1 MAGDRANT
9 KLPRLGLSK
18 ERQGELTYELKHL
31 PWIPL
36 IIIGIMVFAAVF
48 APILAPYSP
57 TKQTLRDKLLPPAWQ
72 EEGTSEHLLGTDI
85 LGRDILSRLIHGAR
99 VSLIVAS
106 TALLSGGVVGGA
118 LGVISGYV
126 GGKVDTLIMRAV
138 DATLA
143 FPTIL
148 FALLLAV
155 TMGQG
160 LLTVVLAVTLI
171 LWARFARVTRG
182 EVLAL
187 KTNDYIALAT
197 IHGCSSIRIMAIHI
211 MPNVFNTFMV
221 MLTLHVGLV
230 ILTEASLSF
239 LGAGIPPP
247 TPSWGQMVADGRAK
261 VASAWW
267 ISIIPGVA
275 ITMVVIA
282 FNVFGDWLRDRLD
295 PKLRQLK
302 CGIAGSARKDSCPGL
317 DCISTRILHDTR
329 MLSSSGQSGHDKW
342 RSSFSASSGKTFSLA
357 GRLRAWQC
365 PRPTT
370 SWLLPPR

>member
-1 MAGDRANT
+1 MADDRSNII
-9 KLPRLGLSK
+9 LPALGLSK
-18 ERQGELTYELKHL
+18 ERRRKLTYELKHL

-36 IIIGIMVFAAVF
+36 ITIGIVVFAAVF
-48 APILAPYSP
+48 APIIAPYSP
-57 TKQTLRDKLLPPAWQ
+57 TKQTLPDKLLPPAWQ

-99 VSLIVAS
+99 VSMIVAS

-118 LGVISGYV
+118 LGIVSGYV

-160 LLTVVLAVTLI
+160 VLTVVLAVTLI

-187 KTNDYIALAT
+187 KNNDYIALAR
-197 IHGCSSIRIMAIHI
+197 IHGCSSFRIMAVHI

-267 ISIIPGVA
+267 ISIIPGLA

-295 PKLRQLK
+295 PKLRQL
-302 CGIAGSARKDSCPGL
+302 
-317 DCISTRILHDTR
+317 
-329 MLSSSGQSGHDKW
+329 
-342 RSSFSASSGKTFSLA
+342 
-357 GRLRAWQC
+357 
-365 PRPTT
+365 
-370 SWLLPPR
+370 

>member
-1 MAGDRANT
+1 MAGDQT
-9 KLPRLGLSK
+9 TVTSPTLDLSK
-18 ERQGELTYELKHL
+18 SRQAKLTYEIKHL
-31 PWIPL
+31 PWMPL
-36 IIIGIMVFAAVF
+36 IIIGIMVFAAIF

-57 TKQTLRDKLLPPAWQ
+57 TKQTLSDKLLPPAWQ
-72 EEGTSEHLLGTDI
+72 EGGTSEHILGTDV

-99 VSLIVAS
+99 VSLMVAAA
-106 TALLSGGVVGGA
+106 ALLSGGVIGGI
-118 LGVISGYV
+118 LGIMSGYI

-187 KTNDYIALAT
+187 KTSDYVALARV
-197 IHGCSSIRIMAIHI
+197 HGCSSVRIMFVHI
-211 MPNVFNTFMV
+211 MPNVFNSFMV

-247 TPSWGQMVADGRAK
+247 TASWGQMVSDGRAK

-282 FNVFGDWLRDRLD
+282 FNLFGDWLRDRLD
-295 PKLRQLK
+295 PKLRQL
-302 CGIAGSARKDSCPGL
+302 
-317 DCISTRILHDTR
+317 
-329 MLSSSGQSGHDKW
+329 
-342 RSSFSASSGKTFSLA
+342 
-357 GRLRAWQC
+357 
-365 PRPTT
+365 
-370 SWLLPPR
+370 

>member
-1 MAGDRANT
+1 MRW
-9 KLPRLGLSK
+9 PRMSK
-18 ERQGELTYELKHL
+18 ERQDEVNYELRHL

-36 IIIGIMVFAAVF
+36 IIIGVMVFAAVF

-72 EEGTSEHLLGTDI
+72 EGGTTEHLLGTDV

-106 TALLSGGVVGGA
+106 TALLSGGLIGGV

-160 LLTVVLAVTLI
+160 LLTVALAVTLI

-182 EVLAL
+182 EVLSL
-187 KTNDYIALAT
+187 KTNDFIALAR
-197 IHGCSSIRIMAIHI
+197 IHGCSSFRIMAIHI
-211 MPNVFNTFMV
+211 MPNAFNTFMV

-282 FNVFGDWLRDRLD
+282 FNLFGDWLRDRLD
-295 PKLRQLK
+295 PKLRQL
-302 CGIAGSARKDSCPGL
+302 
-317 DCISTRILHDTR
+317 
-329 MLSSSGQSGHDKW
+329 
-342 RSSFSASSGKTFSLA
+342 
-357 GRLRAWQC
+357 
-365 PRPTT
+365 
-370 SWLLPPR
+370 

>member
-1 MAGDRANT
+1 MSR
-9 KLPRLGLSK
+9 
-18 ERQGELTYELKHL
+18 ERQDEVNYELRHL

-36 IIIGIMVFAAVF
+36 IIIGVMVFAAVF

-72 EEGTSEHLLGTDI
+72 EGGTTEHLLGTDV

-106 TALLSGGVVGGA
+106 TALLSGGLIGGV

-182 EVLAL
+182 EVLSL
-187 KTNDYIALAT
+187 KTNDFIALAR
-197 IHGCSSIRIMAIHI
+197 IHGCSSFRIMAIHI
-211 MPNVFNTFMV
+211 MPNAFNTFMV

-282 FNVFGDWLRDRLD
+282 FNLFGDWLRDRLD
-295 PKLRQLK
+295 PKLRQL
-302 CGIAGSARKDSCPGL
+302 
-317 DCISTRILHDTR
+317 
-329 MLSSSGQSGHDKW
+329 
-342 RSSFSASSGKTFSLA
+342 
-357 GRLRAWQC
+357 
-365 PRPTT
+365 
-370 SWLLPPR
+370 

>member
-1 MAGDRANT
+1 MADDRSNII
-9 KLPRLGLSK
+9 LPALRLSK
-18 ERQGELTYELKHL
+18 ERRRKLTYELKHL

-36 IIIGIMVFAAVF
+36 ITIGIVVFAAVF
-48 APILAPYSP
+48 APIIAPYSP
-57 TKQTLRDKLLPPAWQ
+57 TKQTLPDKLLPPAWQ

-99 VSLIVAS
+99 VSMIVAS

-118 LGVISGYV
+118 LGIVSGYV

-160 LLTVVLAVTLI
+160 ILTVVLAVTLI

-187 KTNDYIALAT
+187 KTNDYIALAR
-197 IHGCSSIRIMAIHI
+197 IHGCSSFRIMAVHI

-267 ISIIPGVA
+267 ISIIPGLA

-295 PKLRQLK
+295 PKLRQL
-302 CGIAGSARKDSCPGL
+302 
-317 DCISTRILHDTR
+317 
-329 MLSSSGQSGHDKW
+329 
-342 RSSFSASSGKTFSLA
+342 
-357 GRLRAWQC
+357 
-365 PRPTT
+365 
-370 SWLLPPR
+370 

>member
-1 MAGDRANT
+1 MSR
-9 KLPRLGLSK
+9 
-18 ERQGELTYELKHL
+18 ERRDKVNYELRHL

-36 IIIGIMVFAAVF
+36 IIIGGMVFAAVF

-72 EEGTSEHLLGTDI
+72 EGGTTEHLLGTDI
-85 LGRDILSRLIHGAR
+85 LGRDVLSRLIYGAR
-99 VSLIVAS
+99 VSLTVAT
-106 TALLSGGVVGGA
+106 TALLSGGLIGGV

-126 GGKVDTLIMRAV
+126 GGKVDTVIMRAV

-182 EVLAL
+182 EVLSL
-187 KTNDYIALAT
+187 KTSDYISLAR
-197 IHGCSSIRIMAIHI
+197 IHGCSSFRIMGIHI

-247 TPSWGQMVADGRAK
+247 TSSWGQMVADGRAK
-261 VASAWW
+261 VATAWW

-282 FNVFGDWLRDRLD
+282 FNLFGDWLRDRLD
-295 PKLRQLK
+295 PKLRQL
-302 CGIAGSARKDSCPGL
+302 
-317 DCISTRILHDTR
+317 
-329 MLSSSGQSGHDKW
+329 
-342 RSSFSASSGKTFSLA
+342 
-357 GRLRAWQC
+357 
-365 PRPTT
+365 
-370 SWLLPPR
+370 

>member
-1 MAGDRANT
+1 MADNRANVI
-9 KLPRLGLSK
+9 LPGLRLSK
-18 ERQGELTYELKHL
+18 EQRRRLTYELKHL

-36 IIIGIMVFAAVF
+36 ITIGIMVFAAVF

-57 TKQTLRDKLLPPAWQ
+57 TKQTLSHKLLPPAWQ

-295 PKLRQLK
+295 PKLRQL
-302 CGIAGSARKDSCPGL
+302 
-317 DCISTRILHDTR
+317 
-329 MLSSSGQSGHDKW
+329 
-342 RSSFSASSGKTFSLA
+342 
-357 GRLRAWQC
+357 
-365 PRPTT
+365 
-370 SWLLPPR
+370 

>member
-1 MAGDRANT
+1 MADDRSNII
-9 KLPRLGLSK
+9 LPALRLSK
-18 ERQGELTYELKHL
+18 ERRRKLTYELKHL

-36 IIIGIMVFAAVF
+36 ITIGIVVFAAVF
-48 APILAPYSP
+48 APIIAPYSP
-57 TKQTLRDKLLPPAWQ
+57 TKQTLPDKLLPPAWQ

-99 VSLIVAS
+99 VSMIVAS

-118 LGVISGYV
+118 LGIVSGYV

-160 LLTVVLAVTLI
+160 VLTVVLAVTLI

-187 KTNDYIALAT
+187 KNNDYIAMAR
-197 IHGCSSIRIMAIHI
+197 IHGCSSFRIMAIHI

-247 TPSWGQMVADGRAK
+247 TPSWGQMVSDGRAK

-267 ISIIPGVA
+267 ISIIPGLA

-295 PKLRQLK
+295 PKLRQL
-302 CGIAGSARKDSCPGL
+302 
-317 DCISTRILHDTR
+317 
-329 MLSSSGQSGHDKW
+329 
-342 RSSFSASSGKTFSLA
+342 
-357 GRLRAWQC
+357 
-365 PRPTT
+365 
-370 SWLLPPR
+370 

>member
-1 MAGDRANT
+1 MAGAQTTVTSPTLD
-9 KLPRLGLSK
+9 LSK
-18 ERQGELTYELKHL
+18 SRQAKLTYEIKHL
-31 PWIPL
+31 PWMPL
-36 IIIGIMVFAAVF
+36 IIIGIMVFAAIF

-57 TKQTLRDKLLPPAWQ
+57 TKQTLSDKLLPPAWQ
-72 EEGTSEHLLGTDI
+72 EGGTSEHILGTDV

-99 VSLIVAS
+99 VSLMVAAA
-106 TALLSGGVVGGA
+106 ALLSGGGIGGI
-118 LGVISGYV
+118 LGIMSGYI

-187 KTNDYIALAT
+187 KTSDYVALARV
-197 IHGCSSIRIMAIHI
+197 HGCSSVRIMFVHI
-211 MPNVFNTFMV
+211 MPNVFNSFMV

-247 TPSWGQMVADGRAK
+247 TASWGQMVSDGRAK

-282 FNVFGDWLRDRLD
+282 FNLFGDWLRDRLD
-295 PKLRQLK
+295 PKLRQL
-302 CGIAGSARKDSCPGL
+302 
-317 DCISTRILHDTR
+317 
-329 MLSSSGQSGHDKW
+329 
-342 RSSFSASSGKTFSLA
+342 
-357 GRLRAWQC
+357 
-365 PRPTT
+365 
-370 SWLLPPR
+370 

>member
-1 MAGDRANT
+1 MADNRANSI
-9 KLPRLGLSK
+9 LPGLRLSK
-18 ERQGELTYELKHL
+18 EQRRKLTYELKHL

-36 IIIGIMVFAAVF
+36 ITIGIMVFAAVF

-57 TKQTLRDKLLPPAWQ
+57 TKQTLSDKLLPPAWQ

-85 LGRDILSRLIHGAR
+85 LGRDILSRLIYGAR
-99 VSLIVAS
+99 VSLMVAA
-106 TALLSGGVVGGA
+106 TALISGGVLGGA
-118 LGVISGYV
+118 LGIISGYV

-160 LLTVVLAVTLI
+160 VLTVVLAVTLI

-187 KTNDYIALAT
+187 KTNDYIALAR
-197 IHGCSSIRIMAIHI
+197 IHGCSSFRIMAVHI

-267 ISIIPGVA
+267 ISIIPGLA

-295 PKLRQLK
+295 PKLRQL
-302 CGIAGSARKDSCPGL
+302 
-317 DCISTRILHDTR
+317 
-329 MLSSSGQSGHDKW
+329 
-342 RSSFSASSGKTFSLA
+342 
-357 GRLRAWQC
+357 
-365 PRPTT
+365 
-370 SWLLPPR
+370 

>member
-1 MAGDRANT
+1 MAIGRMNIT
-9 KLPRLGLSK
+9 LPWPRMSR
-18 ERQGELTYELKHL
+18 ERQDKVNYELRHL

-36 IIIGIMVFAAVF
+36 IIIGGMVFAAVF

-72 EEGTSEHLLGTDI
+72 EGGTTEHLLGTDI

-99 VSLIVAS
+99 VSLIVAT
-106 TALLSGGVVGGA
+106 TALLSGGLIGGV

-182 EVLAL
+182 EVLSL
-187 KTNDYIALAT
+187 KTSDFIALAR
-197 IHGCSSIRIMAIHI
+197 IHGCSSFRIMAIHI

-261 VASAWW
+261 VATAWW
-267 ISIIPGVA
+267 IAIIPGVA

-282 FNVFGDWLRDRLD
+282 FNLFGDWLRDRLD
-295 PKLRQLK
+295 PKLRQL
-302 CGIAGSARKDSCPGL
+302 
-317 DCISTRILHDTR
+317 
-329 MLSSSGQSGHDKW
+329 
-342 RSSFSASSGKTFSLA
+342 
-357 GRLRAWQC
+357 
-365 PRPTT
+365 
-370 SWLLPPR
+370 

>member
-1 MAGDRANT
+1 MAGNRANT
-9 KLPRLGLSK
+9 ILPRLGLSR
-18 ERQGELTYELKHL
+18 ERQGKLTYELKHL

-99 VSLIVAS
+99 VSMIVAS

-118 LGVISGYV
+118 LGIVSGYV

-160 LLTVVLAVTLI
+160 VLTVVLAVTLI

-187 KTNDYIALAT
+187 KNNDYIALAR
-197 IHGCSSIRIMAIHI
+197 IHGCSSFRIMAIHI

-267 ISIIPGVA
+267 ISIIPGLA

-295 PKLRQLK
+295 PKLRQL
-302 CGIAGSARKDSCPGL
+302 
-317 DCISTRILHDTR
+317 
-329 MLSSSGQSGHDKW
+329 
-342 RSSFSASSGKTFSLA
+342 
-357 GRLRAWQC
+357 
-365 PRPTT
+365 
-370 SWLLPPR
+370 

>member
-1 MAGDRANT
+1 MAIGRMNIT
-9 KLPRLGLSK
+9 LPWPRMSR
-18 ERQGELTYELKHL
+18 ERRDQVNYELRHL
-31 PWIPL
+31 PWLPL
-36 IIIGIMVFAAVF
+36 IIIGGMVFAAVF

-72 EEGTSEHLLGTDI
+72 EGGTTEHLLGTDI
-85 LGRDILSRLIHGAR
+85 LGRDILSRWSHGAR
-99 VSLIVAS
+99 VSLRAAT
-106 TALLSGGVVGGA
+106 TAVLSGGLIGGVR
-118 LGVISGYV
+118 GVISGYV
-126 GGKVDTLIMRAV
+126 GGKVDTMIMRAV

-160 LLTVVLAVTLI
+160 LRTVVLAVTLI

-182 EVLAL
+182 EVLSL
-187 KTNDYIALAT
+187 KTSDYISLAL
-197 IHGCSSIRIMAIHI
+197 IHGCSSFRIMAIHI

-261 VASAWW
+261 VATAWW

-282 FNVFGDWLRDRLD
+282 FNLFGDWLRDRLD
-295 PKLRQLK
+295 PKLRQL
-302 CGIAGSARKDSCPGL
+302 
-317 DCISTRILHDTR
+317 
-329 MLSSSGQSGHDKW
+329 
-342 RSSFSASSGKTFSLA
+342 
-357 GRLRAWQC
+357 
-365 PRPTT
+365 
-370 SWLLPPR
+370 

>member
-1 MAGDRANT
+1 MAIGRMNIT
-9 KLPRLGLSK
+9 LPWQRMSREQQDK
-18 ERQGELTYELKHL
+18 VNYELRHL

-36 IIIGIMVFAAVF
+36 FIIGVMVFAAVF
-48 APILAPYSP
+48 APIIAPYSP
-57 TKQTLRDKLLPPAWQ
+57 TKNTLRDKLIPPAWQ
-72 EEGTSEHLLGTDI
+72 EGGSTAHLLGTDI

-99 VSLIVAS
+99 VSLIVAA
-106 TALLSGGVVGGA
+106 TALLSGGIVGGA
-118 LGVISGYV
+118 LGIISGYA

-160 LLTVVLAVTLI
+160 LPTVVLAVTLI

-182 EVLAL
+182 EVLSI
-187 KTNDYIALAT
+187 KNNDYVALAR
-197 IHGCSSIRIMAIHI
+197 IHGCSGFRIMFIHI

-247 TPSWGQMVADGRAK
+247 TPSWGQMVSDGRAK
-261 VASAWW
+261 VATAWW

-282 FNVFGDWLRDRLD
+282 FNLFGDWLRDRLD
-295 PKLRQLK
+295 PKLRQ
-302 CGIAGSARKDSCPGL
+302 I
-317 DCISTRILHDTR
+317 
-329 MLSSSGQSGHDKW
+329 
-342 RSSFSASSGKTFSLA
+342 
-357 GRLRAWQC
+357 
-365 PRPTT
+365 
-370 SWLLPPR
+370 

>member
-1 MAGDRANT
+1 MAGGRISIT
-9 KLPRLGLSK
+9 LRWPRMSR
-18 ERQGELTYELKHL
+18 ERQDEVNYELRHR

-36 IIIGIMVFAAVF
+36 IIIGVMVFAAVF

-72 EEGTSEHLLGTDI
+72 EGGTTEHLLGTDV
-85 LGRDILSRLIHGAR
+85 LGRDILCRLIHGAR

-106 TALLSGGVVGGA
+106 TALLSGGLIGGV
-118 LGVISGYV
+118 LGVLSGYV

-182 EVLAL
+182 EVLSL
-187 KTNDYIALAT
+187 KTNDFIALAR
-197 IHGCSSIRIMAIHI
+197 IHGCSSFRIMAIHI
-211 MPNVFNTFMV
+211 MPNAFNTFMV

-282 FNVFGDWLRDRLD
+282 FNLFGDWLRDRLD
-295 PKLRQLK
+295 PKLRQL
-302 CGIAGSARKDSCPGL
+302 
-317 DCISTRILHDTR
+317 
-329 MLSSSGQSGHDKW
+329 
-342 RSSFSASSGKTFSLA
+342 
-357 GRLRAWQC
+357 
-365 PRPTT
+365 
-370 SWLLPPR
+370 

>member
-1 MAGDRANT
+1 MAIGRMNII
-9 KLPRLGLSK
+9 LPWPRMSR
-18 ERQGELTYELKHL
+18 ERRDQVNYELRHL

-36 IIIGIMVFAAVF
+36 IIIGGMVFAAVF

-72 EEGTSEHLLGTDI
+72 EGGTTEHLLGTDI

-99 VSLIVAS
+99 VSLIVAA
-106 TALLSGGVVGGA
+106 TALLSGGLIGGV

-126 GGKVDTLIMRAV
+126 GGKVDTMIMRAV

-160 LLTVVLAVTLI
+160 LRTVVLAVTLI

-182 EVLAL
+182 EVLSL
-187 KTNDYIALAT
+187 KTSDYISLAL
-197 IHGCSSIRIMAIHI
+197 IHGCSSFRIMAIHI

-247 TPSWGQMVADGRAK
+247 TSSWGQMVADGRAK
-261 VASAWW
+261 VATAWW

-282 FNVFGDWLRDRLD
+282 FNLFGDWLRDRLD
-295 PKLRQLK
+295 PKLRQL
-302 CGIAGSARKDSCPGL
+302 
-317 DCISTRILHDTR
+317 
-329 MLSSSGQSGHDKW
+329 
-342 RSSFSASSGKTFSLA
+342 
-357 GRLRAWQC
+357 
-365 PRPTT
+365 
-370 SWLLPPR
+370 

>member
-1 MAGDRANT
+1 MAGGRMNIT
-9 KLPRLGLSK
+9 LPWPRISK
-18 ERQGELTYELKHL
+18 ARRGQVNYELRNL

-36 IIIGIMVFAAVF
+36 IIIGLMVFAAVF
-48 APILAPYSP
+48 APVLAPYSP

-72 EEGTSEHLLGTDI
+72 EGGTTEHLLGTDI

-106 TALLSGGVVGGA
+106 TALLSGGAIGGA
-118 LGVISGYV
+118 LGIISGYV

-160 LLTVVLAVTLI
+160 MLTVVLAVTLI

-187 KTNDYIALAT
+187 KTLDYISLAKV
-197 IHGCSSIRIMAIHI
+197 HGCSGIRIMAVHI

-275 ITMVVIA
+275 ITMVVIS
-282 FNVFGDWLRDRLD
+282 FNLFGDWLRDRLD
-295 PKLRQLK
+295 PRLRQ
-302 CGIAGSARKDSCPGL
+302 I
-317 DCISTRILHDTR
+317 
-329 MLSSSGQSGHDKW
+329 
-342 RSSFSASSGKTFSLA
+342 
-357 GRLRAWQC
+357 
-365 PRPTT
+365 
-370 SWLLPPR
+370 

>member
-1 MAGDRANT
+1 MAIGRMNIT
-9 KLPRLGLSK
+9 LPWPRMSR
-18 ERQGELTYELKHL
+18 ERRDQVNYELRHL

-36 IIIGIMVFAAVF
+36 IIIGGMVFAAVF

-72 EEGTSEHLLGTDI
+72 EGGTTEHLLGTDI

-99 VSLIVAS
+99 VSLIVAT
-106 TALLSGGVVGGA
+106 TALLSGGLIGGV

-126 GGKVDTLIMRAV
+126 GGKVDTMIMRAV

-160 LLTVVLAVTLI
+160 LRTVVLAVTLI

-182 EVLAL
+182 EVLSL
-187 KTNDYIALAT
+187 KTSDYISLALV
-197 IHGCSSIRIMAIHI
+197 HGCSSFRIMAIHI

-261 VASAWW
+261 VATAWW

-282 FNVFGDWLRDRLD
+282 FNLFGDWLRDRLD
-295 PKLRQLK
+295 PKLRQL
-302 CGIAGSARKDSCPGL
+302 
-317 DCISTRILHDTR
+317 
-329 MLSSSGQSGHDKW
+329 
-342 RSSFSASSGKTFSLA
+342 
-357 GRLRAWQC
+357 
-365 PRPTT
+365 
-370 SWLLPPR
+370 

>member
-1 MAGDRANT
+1 VD
-9 KLPRLGLSK
+9 
-18 ERQGELTYELKHL
+18 YELRNL

-36 IIIGIMVFAAVF
+36 IIIGLMVFAAVF
-48 APILAPYSP
+48 APVLAPYSP

-72 EEGTSEHLLGTDI
+72 EGGTTEHLLGTDI

-106 TALLSGGVVGGA
+106 TALLSGGAIGGA
-118 LGVISGYV
+118 LGIISGYV

-160 LLTVVLAVTLI
+160 MLTVVLAVTLI

-187 KTNDYIALAT
+187 KTLDYISLAKV
-197 IHGCSSIRIMAIHI
+197 HGCSGIRIMAVHI

-275 ITMVVIA
+275 ITMVVIS
-282 FNVFGDWLRDRLD
+282 FNLFGDWLRDRLD
-295 PKLRQLK
+295 PRLRQ
-302 CGIAGSARKDSCPGL
+302 I
-317 DCISTRILHDTR
+317 
-329 MLSSSGQSGHDKW
+329 
-342 RSSFSASSGKTFSLA
+342 
-357 GRLRAWQC
+357 
-365 PRPTT
+365 
-370 SWLLPPR
+370 

>member
-1 MAGDRANT
+1 MADDRSNII
-9 KLPRLGLSK
+9 LPALRLSK
-18 ERQGELTYELKHL
+18 EQRRKLTYELKHL

-36 IIIGIMVFAAVF
+36 ITIGIVVFAAVF
-48 APILAPYSP
+48 APIIAPYSP
-57 TKQTLRDKLLPPAWQ
+57 TKQTLPDKLLPPAWQ

-99 VSLIVAS
+99 VSMIVAS

-118 LGVISGYV
+118 LGIVSGYV

-160 LLTVVLAVTLI
+160 VLTVVLAVTLI

-187 KTNDYIALAT
+187 KNNDYISLAR
-197 IHGCSSIRIMAIHI
+197 IHGCSSFRIMAVHI

-267 ISIIPGVA
+267 ISIIPGLA

-295 PKLRQLK
+295 PKLRQL
-302 CGIAGSARKDSCPGL
+302 
-317 DCISTRILHDTR
+317 
-329 MLSSSGQSGHDKW
+329 
-342 RSSFSASSGKTFSLA
+342 
-357 GRLRAWQC
+357 
-365 PRPTT
+365 
-370 SWLLPPR
+370 

>member
-1 MAGDRANT
+1 MAIGRMNIT
-9 KLPRLGLSK
+9 LPWPRMSR
-18 ERQGELTYELKHL
+18 ERRDQVNYELRHL

-36 IIIGIMVFAAVF
+36 IIIGGMVFAAVF

-72 EEGTSEHLLGTDI
+72 EGGTTEHLLGTDI

-99 VSLIVAS
+99 VSLVVAT
-106 TALLSGGVVGGA
+106 TALLSGGLIGGV

-126 GGKVDTLIMRAV
+126 GGKVDTMIMRAV

-160 LLTVVLAVTLI
+160 LRTVVLAVTLI

-182 EVLAL
+182 EVLSL
-187 KTNDYIALAT
+187 KTSDYISLAL
-197 IHGCSSIRIMAIHI
+197 IHGCSSFRIMAIHI

-261 VASAWW
+261 VATAWW

-282 FNVFGDWLRDRLD
+282 FNLFGDWLRDRLD
-295 PKLRQLK
+295 PKLRQL
-302 CGIAGSARKDSCPGL
+302 
-317 DCISTRILHDTR
+317 
-329 MLSSSGQSGHDKW
+329 
-342 RSSFSASSGKTFSLA
+342 
-357 GRLRAWQC
+357 
-365 PRPTT
+365 
-370 SWLLPPR
+370 

>member
-1 MAGDRANT
+1 MADDRSNII
-9 KLPRLGLSK
+9 LPALRLSK
-18 ERQGELTYELKHL
+18 EQRRKLTYELKHL

-36 IIIGIMVFAAVF
+36 ITIGIVVFAAVF
-48 APILAPYSP
+48 APIIAPYSP
-57 TKQTLRDKLLPPAWQ
+57 TKQTLPDKLLPPAWQ

-99 VSLIVAS
+99 VSMIVAS

-118 LGVISGYV
+118 LGIVSGYV

-160 LLTVVLAVTLI
+160 VLTVVLAVTLI

-187 KTNDYIALAT
+187 KTNDYIALAR
-197 IHGCSSIRIMAIHI
+197 IHGCSSFRIMAVHI

-267 ISIIPGVA
+267 ISIIPGLA

-295 PKLRQLK
+295 PKLRQL
-302 CGIAGSARKDSCPGL
+302 
-317 DCISTRILHDTR
+317 
-329 MLSSSGQSGHDKW
+329 
-342 RSSFSASSGKTFSLA
+342 
-357 GRLRAWQC
+357 
-365 PRPTT
+365 
-370 SWLLPPR
+370 